1 MSVQMMSW
9 ARTQF
14 GLKPGTKIV
23 LYTLADEATSD
34 GVAYVG
40 QVKLAWMC
48 EMGERTVRDHL
59 KVLEERNLLHR
70 ERRSAP
76 WMRGGRQ
83 TDVIVLHD
91 HVQGNRGAF
100 PGAAEERREREEN
113 RRRYEVPMSV
123 EEDEAQEV
131 PPSVSPSQHQPAKF
145 TGNPVD
151 NCVSASQT
159 EPADFAGKGCLTGR
173 ITSFEPA
180 ESRQNFS
187 GALRG
192 TRARLVPSHPIP
204 SSDRNDAGGVG
215 SDGTGSD
222 DVSPAVDDRSGQ
234 GGQPTPPMAYRGV
247 PLGLLRSKLGGG
259 SGVLAGVD
267 DPTLSEVI
275 DLVFAR
281 ASGPVVS
288 PLGLMIRALRQPGAA
303 EELLEEAVA
312 MAQAKAEHGGFGTVA
327 PVSDAA
333 WAQIEDEMRESVA
346 AAEEAEAKRLV
357 VCPVHHIQHPA
368 AVTCPGCRA
377 DELTAS
383 TTGEDTAGEAEV
395 FDVEAWRTKRQEQR
409 RAAAEQAR
417 KDAAFRAGSSSK
429 AGDR

>member
-48 EMGERTVRDHL
+48 EMGERTIREHL
-59 KVLEERNLLHR
+59 KILEERDLLHR
-70 ERRSAP
+70 ERRAKP
-76 WMRGGRQ
+76 WTHGGRQ

-91 HVQGNRGAF
+91 HVQGNRGEF
-100 PGAAEERREREEN
+100 PGAAEERREREQN
-113 RRRYEVPMSV
+113 RRRYEVPISV
-123 EEDEAQEV
+123 EDNDSPASV
-131 PPSVSPSQHQPAKF
+131 PPSQKQPAESA
-145 TGNPVD
+145 GNPVD
-151 NCVSASQT
+151 NYVSPSQ
-159 EPADFAGKGCLTGR
+159 EQPAEFAGKGSLTGR
-173 ITSFEPA
+173 NASLQPA
-180 ESRQNFS
+180 ELRQNS
-187 GALRG
+187 LGALRG
-192 TRARLVPSHPIP
+192 TRARLVPSSPIQ
-204 SSDRNDAGGVG
+204 SSDRIDAGGVG

-234 GGQPTPPMAYRGV
+234 GGHPAPPMAYRGV
-247 PLGLLRSKLGGG
+247 PLGLLRSKLGGE
-259 SGVLAGVD
+259 SGALAGVD

-281 ASGPVVS
+281 ASGPVLS

-303 EELLEEAVA
+303 EELLEEAAA
-312 MAQAKAEHGGFGTVA
+312 MVQAKAEHGGFGTVA

-383 TTGEDTAGEAEV
+383 TTGEDTAGDAEV

-417 KDAAFRAGSSSK
+417 KDAAFRAGGSSK

>member
-1 MSVQMMSW
+1 MSVEIMSW

-23 LYTLADEATSD
+23 LYVLADEASSD
-34 GVAYVG
+34 GLVYAG
-40 QVKLAWMC
+40 QAKLAWMC
-48 EMGERTVRDHL
+48 EITERNVRDHL
-59 KVLEERNLLHR
+59 KALEERGLLHR
-70 ERRSAP
+70 ERRAKP
-76 WMRGGRQ
+76 WVHGGRE
-83 TDVIVLHD
+83 TDVIVLHPE
-91 HVQGNRGAF
+91 VAGNRGAF
-100 PGAAEERREREEN
+100 PGAAEERRQRAEN
-113 RRRYEVPMSV
+113 RRRYEVPF
-123 EEDEAQEV
+123 EAGTAPEA
-131 PPSVSPSQHQPAKF
+131 PSVSPSQEQPEIF
-145 TGNPVD
+145 VGNPVD
-151 NCVSASQT
+151 NCVFPSQA
-159 EPADFAGKGCLTGR
+159 EPEKFSGKGSLTGK
-173 ITSFEPA
+173 TASLEP
-180 ESRQNFS
+180 ENLRQNS
-187 GALRG
+187 LGALRG
-192 TRARLVPSHPIP
+192 TRARLVPSSPIQ

-222 DVSPAVDDRSGQ
+222 DISLAVDDRSGQ
-234 GGQPTPPMAYRGV
+234 GGQPTPPLAYRGV

-281 ASGPVVS
+281 ALGPVVS

-303 EELLEEAVA
+303 EELLEEAAA

-395 FDVEAWRTKRQEQR
+395 FDVEAWRAKRQEQR

-417 KDAAFRAGSSSK
+417 KDAAFRAGGSSK

>member
-1 MSVQMMSW
+1 MSVHMMSW

-48 EMGERTVRDHL
+48 EMGERTIREHL
-59 KVLEERNLLHR
+59 KILEERNLLHR
-70 ERRSAP
+70 ERRAKT
-76 WMRGGRQ
+76 WTHGGRE

-91 HVQGNRGAF
+91 HVQGNRGEF
-100 PGAAEERREREEN
+100 PEAAEERREREQN

-123 EEDEAQEV
+123 EEGAAPDN
-131 PPSVSPSQHQPAKF
+131 VSPSQQQPAES
-145 TGNPVD
+145 T
-151 NCVSASQT
+151 
-159 EPADFAGKGCLTGR
+159 GKGSLTGR
-173 ITSFEPA
+173 NASLEPA
-180 ESRQNFS
+180 ESRQNS
-187 GALRG
+187 LGALRG
-192 TRARLVPSHPIP
+192 TRARLVPSSPIQ
-204 SSDRNDAGGVG
+204 SSERNDAAGVG

-222 DVSPAVDDRSGQ
+222 DVLSAVDDGPGQ
-234 GGQPTPPMAYRGV
+234 TTQPAPSMAYRGV
-247 PLGLLRSKLGGG
+247 PLGMLRGKLDGE
-259 SGVLAGVD
+259 SGPLAGVD
-267 DPTLSEVI
+267 DPTLREII

-281 ASGPVVS
+281 ASGPVIS

-303 EELLEEAVA
+303 EELLEEAMA
-312 MAQAKAEHGGFGTVA
+312 MVQAKAEHGGFGTVV
-327 PVSDAA
+327 PIPDAA

-368 AVTCPGCRA
+368 AVRCPGCRS
-377 DELTAS
+377 DELTGT
-383 TTGEDTAGEAEV
+383 TTGDASAAEEAGV
-395 FDVEAWRTKRQEQR
+395 FDVAAWRARRQEQR

-417 KDAAFRAGSSSK
+417 RDAAFRAGGSSK

>member
-34 GVAYVG
+34 GVVYTG

-48 EMGERTVRDHL
+48 EMGERTVREHL
-59 KVLEERNLLHR
+59 KALEERNLLHR

-100 PGAAEERREREEN
+100 PGAAEEQREREQN
-113 RRRYEVPMSV
+113 RRRYGVPMSV
-123 EEDEAQEV
+123 EPEELGE
-131 PPSVSPSQHQPAKF
+131 SVSPSQDQPAESA
-145 TGNPVD
+145 GNPVD
-151 NCVSASQT
+151 NYVSPSQA
-159 EPADFAGKGCLTGR
+159 EPAISAGKGSLTGR
-173 ITSFEPA
+173 NASFEPA

-192 TRARLVPSHPIP
+192 TRARLVPSNPIQ
-204 SSDRNDAGGVG
+204 SSDRIDAGGVG

-222 DVSPAVDDRSGQ
+222 DVSPAVVDRSGQ

-259 SGVLAGVD
+259 SGLLAGVD
-267 DPTLSEVI
+267 DPTLCEVI

-281 ASGPVVS
+281 ASGPVLS

-312 MAQAKAEHGGFGTVA
+312 LVQAKAEHGGVGTVA

-357 VCPVHHIQHPA
+357 VCPVHHIQHMA

-377 DELTAS
+377 DALTGTS
-383 TTGEDTAGEAEV
+383 TGDQAAGEEAEV
-395 FDVEAWRTKRQEQR
+395 FDVEAWREERRRERQETTE
-409 RAAAEQAR
+409 RAR
-417 KDAAFRAGSSSK
+417 GSRW